1 MPGAD
6 AFSLQWDQFGG
17 GVAAVGALG
26 LAAFGIV
33 ESLGKAFAFTYR
45 LPWGTTLHHWGLP
58 YVGLGAVRKMAR
70 PFRAALL
77 CAYGDGAAE
86 LVAQQYQAGRGA
98 GSAPDTIRQGVRL
111 GLPYLGVEKATA
123 LIASVWHM
131 DRAHAAT
138 LAVALQA
145 PSVTRPADD
154 PPTTDEAAAVALAGR
169 FAAALDARI
178 NAAFQLADQRYETV
192 AKTAAGVAAVLL
204 ALLFNWGLAAHGP
217 TGDLS
222 GLFPWPLAF
231 AIGLVA
237 VPLAP
242 VAKDLSRSLQN
253 ALTAFKSISGK
264 S

>member
-77 CAYGDGAAE
+77 CAYGDEAAE

-98 GSAPDTIRQGVRL
+98 GSAPVSVLVFTCIFGARPGSIYFHCPCRNESEFACSIR
-111 GLPYLGVEKATA
+111 
-123 LIASVWHM
+123 
-131 DRAHAAT
+131 
-138 LAVALQA
+138 
-145 PSVTRPADD
+145 
-154 PPTTDEAAAVALAGR
+154 
-169 FAAALDARI
+169 
-178 NAAFQLADQRYETV
+178 
-192 AKTAAGVAAVLL
+192 
-204 ALLFNWGLAAHGP
+204 
-217 TGDLS
+217 
-222 GLFPWPLAF
+222 
-231 AIGLVA
+231 
-237 VPLAP
+237 
-242 VAKDLSRSLQN
+242 
-253 ALTAFKSISGK
+253 
-264 S
+264 